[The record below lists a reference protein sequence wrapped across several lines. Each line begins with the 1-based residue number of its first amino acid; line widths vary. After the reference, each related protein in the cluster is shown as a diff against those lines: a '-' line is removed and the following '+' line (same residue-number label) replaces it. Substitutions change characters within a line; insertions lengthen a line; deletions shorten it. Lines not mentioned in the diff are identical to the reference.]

1 MLVHLED
8 IKRAQHTSCTSKMGN
23 NITPKE
29 KIQEEQE
36 HNNVQ
41 KGSCKSQ
48 TVLVF
53 FFVKTNYMHI
63 TCMNT
68 ITHMHA

>member
-1 MLVHLED
+1 
-8 IKRAQHTSCTSKMGN
+8 MGN

-53 FFVKTNYMHI
+53 FF
-63 TCMNT
+63 C
-68 ITHMHA
+68 

>member
-1 MLVHLED
+1 
-8 IKRAQHTSCTSKMGN
+8 MGN

-53 FFVKTNYMHI
+53 LLKQ
-63 TCMNT
+63 
-68 ITHMHA
+68 ITHTLHAWIQSHI